1 MGVPLF
7 FRWVEDNNKQNLI
20 LINDSI
26 GYEIDYLMID
36 TNCLL
41 HPCVAHIVS
50 KYKNNEIVNI
60 KCRNDIEEIIW
71 NKIEEYI
78 NDLINRLKPKFLFIV
93 IDGVAPMGK
102 IIQQRQRRYKNSNV
116 ETNEMCPFQSI
127 ELTPGTPYMERLD
140 KKFNEYCKKLN
151 IKYKYSSCFEESEG
165 EHKILNYIKNE
176 VDNNKNIVIYG
187 LDADLLFL
195 SLTDNLKHNLF
206 VMREKQFFNKKE
218 EDENLMDNVED
229 IKYNYVNIN
238 EFHKIINNYGISS
251 NKFVLL
257 CYLLGNDFLPSLLSL
272 NIKRKGIEHIM
283 NAYNNV
289 KKTKR
294 IELIEN
300 DKINHNFLIE
310 LFRNIEWT
318 EKKVFNYNTT
328 FNNENEYYRYYLNKD
343 INVEKDKK
351 LMVKKYIET
360 IEWCYI
366 YYTDKC
372 ISWKHYYNFDN
383 PPLIKDIIKY
393 YPKNVNIDK
402 CHLKLKPIE
411 QLILVIPPKFYS
423 FIMNKNILNKIL
435 TDKNFIKIKH
445 LFPNNF
451 DIDKNKEFI
460 EWKQHIILPF
470 INYEYYLSI
479 IQNILK

>member
-20 LINDSI
+20 LINDGI
-26 GYEIDYLMID
+26 EYEIDYLMID

-41 HPCVAHIVS
+41 HPCVAYIVS
-50 KYKNNEIVNI
+50 KYKNNEIANI

-78 NDLINRLKPKFLFIV
+78 NDLINRLKPKFLFIA

-116 ETNEMCPFQSI
+116 EANEMCPFQSI

-206 VMREKQFFNKKE
+206 VMREKQFFDKKE
-218 EDENLMDNVED
+218 EDKNLMDNVED
-229 IKYNYVNIN
+229 IEYNYVNIN
-238 EFHKIINNYGISS
+238 EFHKIINSYGISS

-272 NIKRKGIEHIM
+272 NIKRKGIDHII

-294 IELIEN
+294 MELIEN
-300 DKINHNFLIE
+300 NKINHNFLIE
-310 LFRNIEWT
+310 LFKNIEWT

-366 YYTDKC
+366 YYTDTC

-383 PPLIKDIIKY
+383 PPSIKDIIKY

-402 CHLKLKPIE
+402 CQVKLKPIE

-423 FIMNKNILNKIL
+423 FIMNENILNKIL
-435 TDKNFIKIKH
+435 TDKNFLKIKY

-451 DIDKNKEFI
+451 DVDKNKEFI